1 MDFNTRMSHMG
12 KQLIALVVITAVL
25 SVGGIV
31 TSLGL
36 LMDGEAYGYSR
47 VALGVLGIAGAVLIL
62 VGSDYG
68 KLGLTLVMAW
78 GLVQSVYYATEPGG
92 NFTRQL
98 FDALAGASTSTT
110 INGEVTEFSA
120 IGLNLVGVAMFAF
133 AYACRKQS
141 GYWKN
146 RANRGFA
153 V

>member
-1 MDFNTRMSHMG
+1 MDFNARMSHMG

-25 SVGGIV
+25 SIGGIV

-47 VALGVLGIAGAVLIL
+47 VALGVLGVAGAVLIL
-62 VGSDYG
+62 VGNDYG
-68 KLGLTLVMAW
+68 KIGLTLVMAW
-78 GLVQSVYYATEPGG
+78 GLIQSVFFATEPDG

-98 FDALAGASTSTT
+98 FDALAGASSSTT
-110 INGEVTEFSA
+110 INDEVTEFSA

-141 GYWKN
+141 DYWKN
-146 RANRGFA
+146 RATRGFA